1 MLNQKEELDLNIFL
15 NLDQYLDLA
24 SNESTKNELK
34 DHLIEW
40 TKEAFSQGKTIE
52 KLNFCLALEEEGLAL
67 DKLKGKENIGVFQ
80 DHFVLLVEKDAHDGI
95 EKNIEKFVTEVSKE
109 VKELYTFH

>member
-1 MLNQKEELDLNIFL
+1 MLNQKEELSLIIFL

-24 SNESTKNELK
+24 SNESTKNELR

-40 TKEAFSQGKTIE
+40 TKESFSQGKTIE
-52 KLNFCLALEEEGLAL
+52 KLNFCLVLEEEGLAL
-67 DKLKGKENIGVFQ
+67 DKLKGRKNIGVFEN
-80 DHFVLLVEKDAHDGI
+80 HFVLLVEKDAHEGI
-95 EKNIEKFVTEVSKE
+95 EKNIDNFVTEVSKE